1 MKKLLL
7 SLLTVS
13 LILTSCGGT
22 SPVKFNDT
30 IVKANETI
38 SHVSDSYTETLSA
51 AIASGSYESIAA
63 ATDSALVK
71 IDAELDIVKALE
83 APKGAEEFKN
93 AALKTYQDL
102 RAIVEAG
109 RKYTTLTEES
119 SDEEFDK
126 ISDEY
131 DAKMDAY
138 NASFEQLAN
147 TQKAYAKEAGYDL
160 K

>member
-13 LILTSCGGT
+13 FILTSCGGT

-30 IVKANETI
+30 IVEANETI
-38 SHVSDSYTETLSA
+38 SNVSDSYTETLTA
-51 AIASGSYESIAA
+51 AIASGSYQSIAA

-71 IDAELDIVKALE
+71 IDAELDIVNLE

-109 RKYTTLTEES
+109 RKFTTLTEES

-138 NASFEQLAN
+138 NASFEQLVN
-147 TQKAYAKEAGYDL
+147 TQKAYAKGAGYEL

>member
-1 MKKLLL
+1 MLFR
-7 SLLTVS
+7 S
-13 LILTSCGGT
+13 
-22 SPVKFNDT
+22 
-30 IVKANETI
+30 
-38 SHVSDSYTETLSA
+38 
-51 AIASGSYESIAA
+51 
-63 ATDSALVK
+63 
-71 IDAELDIVKALE
+71 ALE

-109 RKYTTLTEES
+109 RKFTTLTEES
-119 SDEEFDK
+119 TDEEFDK

-138 NASFEQLAN
+138 NASFEQLVN
-147 TQKAYAKEAGYDL
+147 TQKAYAKGAGYEL